1 MHLFLCSNFS
11 KKEMAN
17 YGKLKKKAKKVV
29 WMKKYLVKIHLI
41 FIYNIRNKKIEATD
55 RLLKSKNMTNLS
67 NRSKF
72 FGVNATVHRHKK
84 GSLDL

>member
-1 MHLFLCSNFS
+1 MV
-11 KKEMAN
+11 
-17 YGKLKKKAKKVV
+17 KKVV
-29 WMKKYLVKIHLI
+29 RMKKYLVKIHLF
-41 FIYNIRNKKIEATD
+41 FIYNIRNKKIGATD

-84 GSLDL
+84 RFFGPVDQFSLM